1 MIRNYIKIAVRN
13 LWKDRTFTALNII
26 GLTAAFGVALLL
38 GMYAVFQLSYDRF
51 HENSNTLYQV
61 YSEDQTPNG
70 IEANISKS
78 IPFADALREEV
89 PGVDKITR
97 YNGTGILLTH
107 DDKQL
112 QLSGAYVDPDFFDMF
127 SFPIIKGDT
136 QNPITAESS
145 IAITETTTKTVFGK
159 EVAIVKR
166 SRF

>member
-1 MIRNYIKIAVRN
+1 M
-13 LWKDRTFTALNII
+13 
-26 GLTAAFGVALLL
+26 
-38 GMYAVFQLSYDRF
+38 
-51 HENSNTLYQV
+51 
-61 YSEDQTPNG
+61 
-70 IEANISKS
+70 
-78 IPFADALREEV
+78 

-107 DDKQL
+107 EDKQL

-145 IAITETTTKTVFGK
+145 IAITEAAAKTVLERK
-159 EVAIVKR
+159 KLLVKR